1 MGLFTSVVQPYVSF
15 PILSF
20 GRPVNISGQNQS
32 NPLAAGTQLSR
43 ADVLLRAFVYNAW
56 MHFLSCYVIAF

>member
-1 MGLFTSVVQPYVSF
+1 MGLFTSVVQPYLSF

-32 NPLAAGTQLSR
+32 NPLSAGTQLSR
-43 ADVLLRAFVYNAW
+43 ADVLLRAFVYNA
-56 MHFLSCYVIAF
+56 